1 MIAIDLGVEHVD
13 QAIRLVRA
21 LGSHRYVA
29 GRLHLTHALAI
40 ASVGDDAGGALA
52 EARTWALAILAREGA
67 GEGERAHER
76 DAIDLGSRDERLWR
90 RGTDAEVAALLEA
103 YWTPGTRSRAA
114 RDALRE
120 QLARRGLAVDDRV
133 PFDESDEDGIHP
145 MAIDA
150 GWELLGLHELDPERH
165 RGAIGAFGDELAFAS
180 ARFEEETSVPAPSH
194 LYELPAFGPT
204 ELLAAAGDDGR
215 LTQPFVIWAQGHET
229 YLDYVFRGIRRAA
242 KLG

>member
-13 QAIRLVRA
+13 QAVRLVRA

-40 ASVGDDAGGALA
+40 ASVGDDAGGTLA
-52 EARTWALAILAREGA
+52 EARTWALALLAREG
-67 GEGERAHER
+67 EQAHRR
-76 DAIDLGSRDERLWR
+76 DVRDTIDLGSRDERLWR

-103 YWTPGTRSRAA
+103 YWTPGPRARAA

-120 QLARRGLAVDDRV
+120 QLAGRGLPVDGRL

-150 GWELLGLHELDPERH
+150 GWELLALHELDPERH

-180 ARFEEETSVPAPSH
+180 ALFEEETAVPTPSH
-194 LYELPAFGPT
+194 LYELPAFGPA
-204 ELLAAAGDDGR
+204 ELLAAAGDDGK

-229 YLDYVFRGIRRAA
+229 YLDYVFRGVRRAA
-242 KLG
+242 KLE